1 LSDPIALEKTMDSD
15 LTFRTYQEQSSRTD
29 RAQGTDLKSIMIP
42 LLGLAGE
49 AGSLLTEY
57 KKWLR
62 EGDRYKPFTDQVS
75 EEIGD
80 LLWYL
85 ANIAQKAGL
94 DLQEIAEE
102 NLAKLADRQRGAAGL
117 FSGGLDRYDA
127 SFQEHERLPLKLEV
141 VFREREID
149 GRRKLEVKCDNR
161 PFGDALTDN
170 SHADDGYRY
179 HDIFH
184 LAHAILLGWSPIVRK
199 LLKLKRKSIPNIDEV
214 EDGARAGITEE
225 AISALVFGYAKDYSF
240 FEGADSVDYELLRAI
255 KLMTR
260 PFEVRDKTYR
270 DWEEAILAGYT
281 VWRQMVNNGGGIF
294 VGNAE
299 SRSVAYRPLPLT
311 ENSPV

>member
-1 LSDPIALEKTMDSD
+1 MDSN
-15 LTFRTYQEQSSRTD
+15 LTFREFQEQSSSTD
-29 RAQGTDLKSIMIP
+29 RAQGRDLKSIMVP

-85 ANIAQKAGL
+85 ANIAEKAGL

-102 NLAKLADRQRGAAGL
+102 NLAKLADRRRQSVGL
-117 FSGGLDRYDA
+117 FAGHDRYDA
-127 SFQEHERLPLKLEV
+127 SFPPHERLPLRLEV
-141 VFREREID
+141 VFRERDID
-149 GRRKLEVKCDNR
+149 GRMKLEVKCDGNA
-161 PFGDALTDN
+161 FGDALTDN

-179 HDIFH
+179 HDVFH
-184 LAHAILLGWSPIVRK
+184 LTYATLLGWSPMVRK
-199 LLKLKRKSIPNIDEV
+199 LLQRKRRSIPNIDEV

-225 AISALVFGYAKDYSF
+225 AVSALVFGYAKDYSF

-260 PFEVRDKTYR
+260 PFEVRDRTDR
-270 DWEEAILAGYT
+270 DWKEAILAGYS
-281 VWRQMVNNGGGIF
+281 VWRQMVANQGGVFCGDS
-294 VGNAE
+294 AT
-299 SRSVAYRPLPLT
+299 RSVRYSALP
-311 ENSPV
+311 SD

>member
-1 LSDPIALEKTMDSD
+1 METN
-15 LTFRTYQEQSSRTD
+15 LTFREYQEQSSRTD
-29 RAQGTDLKSIMIP
+29 RAKGRDLKSIMVP

-102 NLAKLADRQRGAAGL
+102 NLAKLADRGRQAPGL
-117 FSGGLDRYDA
+117 FPGGQDRYDVNFPLA
-127 SFQEHERLPLKLEV
+127 EQLPLKLEV
-141 VFREREID
+141 LFREREID
-149 GRRKLEVKCDNR
+149 GTMKLEVTRDGI
-161 PFGDALTDN
+161 PFGDPLTDN

-179 HDIFH
+179 HDVFH
-184 LAHAILLGWSPIVRK
+184 LTHATLLGWSPIIRR
-199 LLKLKRKSIPNIDEV
+199 LLKKKRKSIPQIDEV

-225 AISALVFGYAKDYSF
+225 AVSALVFGFAKDYSF

-270 DWEEAILAGYT
+270 DWEEVILAGYS
-281 VWRQMVNNGGGIF
+281 VWRQLVENRGGIV
-294 VGNAE
+294 VGDAE
-299 SRSVAYRPLPLT
+299 ARTVVYRALPI
-311 ENSPV
+311 E